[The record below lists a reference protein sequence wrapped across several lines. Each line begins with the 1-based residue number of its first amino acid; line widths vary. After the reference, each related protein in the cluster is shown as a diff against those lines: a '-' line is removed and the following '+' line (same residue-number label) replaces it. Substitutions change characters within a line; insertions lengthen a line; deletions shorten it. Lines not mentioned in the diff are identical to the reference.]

1 MGGSVIAPHSQ
12 ATPWQPLREEL
23 DVLTGPVLPDGQ
35 PSWTLHDPVRNLF
48 FQLDWA
54 SFEVLRRWHL
64 ADPQTIATDI
74 GASTTL
80 QVSASDVQQLQQ
92 FLQNNEL
99 LQPPHLGAA
108 TMAAQWQR
116 RRAGW
121 SQWLLHNYLFF
132 RVPLLR
138 PDRWLARWAP
148 RLDFVFRPGFWWL
161 TLAALAWG
169 LWGVARSW
177 EVFHAT
183 LVDMWSLQGLLAYGI
198 TLAGVK
204 CLHEMG
210 HGITAKRYGCQVPTM
225 GLAFLVLWPV
235 AYTDTNEVWKLT
247 DRGQRLRVAA
257 AGITTELLIAVWALL
272 AWLWLPEGWPKSM
285 AFLLATTTWV
295 STVLINASPFMR
307 FDGYFL
313 LSDYLQLPNL
323 HSRAFALARWD
334 LRERLFALGEAPPE
348 HFPLGQQRF
357 LIAFAWATWIY
368 RLVLFLGIAALVYH
382 FFIKAVGILL
392 FAVEIVWFIAK
403 PVWSE
408 LKAWR
413 ERKEQIASSH
423 RARWSAALGIVFLA
437 LFVVPWPVPVL
448 SSGMLQTSV
457 QWPLHAPDAAQLIQA
472 PIANG
477 SAVEVDSPVFALA
490 SPALQAA
497 AQQNL
502 ARLQQVG
509 QQSAASGMDGDLRRD
524 WQLWQDRQAEALAQ
538 QAALESDA
546 ARFQLKS
553 GSSGVLRDVDPDL
566 QVGEWVARRE
576 LLGRVVD
583 TQSLEVVSYVTEQ
596 ELNRIKIGDRGL
608 FIPEGAGGGAL
619 SLRVRSIDQDA
630 SRSLNEGAL
639 AAQAGGNVPV
649 RQQQGV
655 NYPEQPVYRVVFDVD
670 HSGAAMPT
678 WVAQHQ
684 WRGKVSIRGTWEAPG
699 AQFVRSAAS
708 VFWREAGF

>member
-1 MGGSVIAPHSQ
+1 MITQPQ
-12 ATPWQPLREEL
+12 AWQPLREEL
-23 DVLTGPVLPDGQ
+23 DLLAGPVLADGQ

-54 SFEVLRRWHL
+54 SFEVLRRWHM
-64 ADPQTIATDI
+64 ANAQAIARDI
-74 GASTTL
+74 EAHTTL
-80 QVSASDVQQLQQ
+80 HMGAADVEVLQQ
-92 FLQNNEL
+92 FLQGNEL
-99 LQPPHLGAA
+99 LQPPLHGASA
-108 TMAAQWQR
+108 LDAQRQR

-148 RLDFVFRPGFWWL
+148 RLDFLFRPGFWWL
-161 TLAALAWG
+161 TLVVFLWG

-183 LVDMWSLQGLLAYGI
+183 LVDMWSLQGMLAYGV
-198 TLAGVK
+198 TLVGVK
-204 CLHEMG
+204 CLHEVG
-210 HGITAKRYGCQVPTM
+210 HGITAKRYGCKVPAM
-225 GLAFLVLWPV
+225 GVAFLVLWPV

-247 DRGQRLRVAA
+247 RRDQRLKVAA
-257 AGITTELLIAVWALL
+257 AGITTELLIAVWALW
-272 AWLWLPEGWPKSM
+272 AWLWLPEGWPKSS

-348 HFPLGQQRF
+348 HFAPMRQRL
-357 LIAFAWATWIY
+357 LIVFAWATWMY

-392 FAVEIVWFIAK
+392 FGVEIVWFIAK

-413 ERKEQIASSH
+413 ERGAQIAHSR
-423 RARWSAALGIVFLA
+423 RARRSALLAGGLLGLLVM
-437 LFVVPWPVPVL
+437 PWPVPVL
-448 SSGMLQTSV
+448 SSGMLQAST
-457 QWPLHAPDAAQLIQA
+457 QWQLHAPEAAQLVHQPLAEGSQVQVAA
-472 PIANG
+472 PLF
-477 SAVEVDSPVFALA
+477 VLA

-497 AQQNL
+497 ALQNQ
-502 ARLQQVG
+502 ARLQQLA
-509 QQSAASGMDGDLRRD
+509 QQAAAAGMDGELRRD
-524 WQLWQDRQAEALAQ
+524 WQVWQERQAEALAQ
-538 QAALESDA
+538 QAALDTDA
-546 ARFQLKS
+546 GRYLLQA
-553 GSSGVLRDVDPDL
+553 GGSGVLRDVDPDL
-566 QVGEWVARRE
+566 QAGAWLARRE

-583 TQSLEVVSYVTEQ
+583 MQALEVVAYVEEQ
-596 ELNRIKIGDRGL
+596 ALHRIRPGDSGL
-608 FIPEGAGGGAL
+608 FITEGSGSKTLA
-619 SLRVRSIDQDA
+619 LRVRSIDQDA

-639 AAQAGGNVPV
+639 AAPAGGNVPV
-649 RQQQGV
+649 RAMQQV
-655 NYPEQPVYRVVFDVD
+655 LYPEQPVYRVVLDVAP
-670 HSGAAMPT
+670 GEALPT
-678 WVAQHQ
+678 WAGQHR
-684 WRGKVSIRGTWEAPG
+684 WRGRVSIRGRWEAPG

>member
-1 MGGSVIAPHSQ
+1 MIALQ
-12 ATPWQPLREEL
+12 APWQPLREEL
-23 DVLTGPVLPDGQ
+23 DLLDGPVLPDGQ

-54 SFEVLRRWHL
+54 SFEVLRRWSL
-64 ADPQTIATDI
+64 GDAQAIARDV
-74 GASTTL
+74 AAHTTL
-80 QVSASDVQQLQQ
+80 QLSAVDVQVLQQ
-92 FLQNNEL
+92 FLQGNEL
-99 LQPPHLGAA
+99 LQPPLQGAA
-108 TMAAQWQR
+108 ELAAQWQR

-121 SQWLLHNYLFF
+121 AQWLLHNYLFF

-148 RLDFVFRPGFWWL
+148 RLDFLFRPAFWWL
-161 TLAALAWG
+161 TLAAFLWG

-183 LVDMWSLQGLLAYGI
+183 MVDMWSLQGLLAYGV

-204 CLHEMG
+204 CLHEVG

-225 GLAFLVLWPV
+225 GLAFLVMWPV

-247 DRGQRLRVAA
+247 RRDQRLKVAA

-272 AWLWLPEGWPKSM
+272 AWLWLPEGWPRSM

-313 LSDYLQLPNL
+313 LSDYLQMPNL

-334 LRERLFALGEAPPE
+334 LRERLFALGEPAPE
-348 HFPLGQQRF
+348 HFSPVRRRM
-357 LIAFAWATWIY
+357 LIAFAWATWVY

-382 FFIKAVGILL
+382 FFIKAVGLLL
-392 FAVEIVWFIAK
+392 FGVEIVWFIAK

-413 ERKEQIASSH
+413 ERGPQILHSR
-423 RARWSAALGIVFLA
+423 RARGSAVLA
-437 LFVVPWPVPVL
+437 LALLALMVLPWPVPVL
-448 SSGMLQTSV
+448 SSGLLQARA
-457 QWPLHAPDAAQLIQA
+457 QWQLHAPEAAQLAQA
-472 PIANG
+472 PLPEG
-477 SAVEVDSPVFALA
+477 SAVTAGQPLFALA

-497 AQQNL
+497 AVQNQ
-502 ARLQQVG
+502 ARLQQLA
-509 QQSAASGMDGDLRRD
+509 QQSAAAGMDGELRRD
-524 WQLWQDRQAEALAQ
+524 WQVWQERQAEAQAQ
-538 QAALESDA
+538 QAALQADA
-546 ARFQLKS
+546 ERYQLQS
-553 GSSGVLRDVDPDL
+553 AGSGVLRDVDPDL
-566 QVGEWVARRE
+566 QAGEWLARRE
-576 LLGRVVD
+576 PLGRVVD
-583 TQSLEVVSYVTEQ
+583 LQALEVVGYVPEQ
-596 ELNRIKIGDRGL
+596 ELHRIRPGDSGL
-608 FIPEGAGGGAL
+608 FITEGAGGAAL
-619 SLRVRSIDQDA
+619 PLRVRSIDQDA

-649 RQQQGV
+649 RSLQGV
-655 NYPEQPVYRVVFDVD
+655 LYPEQPVYRVVLDVLPNPEG
-670 HSGAAMPT
+670 STGVPAWAG
-678 WVAQHQ
+678 QHR
-684 WRGKVSIRGTWEAPG
+684 WRGRISIRGRWEAPG

>member
-1 MGGSVIAPHSQ
+1 MIGQPQV
-12 ATPWQPLREEL
+12 WQPLREEL
-23 DVLTGPVLPDGQ
+23 DLLAGPVLADGQ

-54 SFEVLRRWHL
+54 SFEVLRRWNM
-64 ADPQTIATDI
+64 ADAQAITADV
-74 GASTTL
+74 AAHTTL
-80 QVSASDVQQLQQ
+80 QVSTADVHVLQQ

-99 LQPPHLGAA
+99 LQPLLNAA
-108 TMAAQWQR
+108 PTLAAQWQR
-116 RRAGW
+116 RRGGW

-148 RLDFVFRPGFWWL
+148 RLDFLFRPGFWWL
-161 TLAALAWG
+161 TLAAFLWG

-183 LVDMWSLQGLLAYGI
+183 LVDMWSLQGMLAYGV
-198 TLAGVK
+198 TLLGVK
-204 CLHEMG
+204 CLHEVG
-210 HGITAKRYGCQVPTM
+210 HGVTAKRYGCRVPAM
-225 GLAFLVLWPV
+225 GVAFLVLWPV

-247 DRGQRLRVAA
+247 RRDQRLKVAA
-257 AGITTELLIAVWALL
+257 AGITTELAIAVWALL

-313 LSDYLQLPNL
+313 LSDYLQIPNL

-348 HFPLGQQRF
+348 HFAPTRQRL

-392 FAVEIVWFIAK
+392 FAVEIVWFVAK

-413 ERKEQIASSH
+413 ERGAQIAHSR
-423 RARWSAALGIVFLA
+423 RARWSAALSAGLLV

-448 SSGMLQTSV
+448 SSGMLQAST
-457 QWPLHAPDAAQLIQA
+457 QWQLHAPEAAQLAHA
-472 PIANG
+472 PLADG
-477 SAVEVDSPVFALA
+477 SAVVMDTAVFALT

-497 AQQNL
+497 TQQNQ
-502 ARLQQVG
+502 ARLQQLA
-509 QQSAASGMDGDLRRD
+509 QQSAAAGMNEELRRD
-524 WQLWQDRQAEALAQ
+524 WLLWQDRQAEAQAQ
-538 QAALESDA
+538 QAALDTDA
-546 ARFQLKS
+546 ARYQLQP
-553 GSSGVLRDVDPDL
+553 GGRGVLRDVDPDL
-566 QVGEWVARRE
+566 QAGEWVARRE

-583 TQSLEVVSYVTEQ
+583 MQKLEVVSYVAEQ
-596 ELNRIKIGDRGL
+596 DLHRIRPGDSGL
-608 FIPEGAGGGAL
+608 FITEGAGSTAL
-619 SLRVRSIDQDA
+619 LVRVRSIDQDA
-630 SRSLNEGAL
+630 SRNLNEAAL
-639 AAQAGGNVPV
+639 AAPVGGNVPV
-649 RQQQGV
+649 RDQKGV
-655 NYPEQPVYRVVFDVD
+655 LYPEQPVYRLVLDVEQPD
-670 HSGAAMPT
+670 PLPAWA
-678 WVAQHQ
+678 AQHR
-684 WRGKVSIRGTWEAPG
+684 WRGRVSIRGRWEAPG
-699 AQFVRSAAS
+699 AQFVRTAAS